1 MIASFLALPWWET
14 IRALGLLSFAAIT
27 AGICLGILYSL
38 PFWSAPVKKRLYKT
52 HSTLTIGGAALGMGH
67 GILTVIDTY
76 VPYSW
81 SMLLLPFTASHRP
94 VLSGLGTLSFY
105 LLLLIILST
114 DLRGKLKR
122 PLWFLLHLSA
132 YPAFVMSLV
141 HGFFMGTDS
150 SSLAAQW
157 FYALSACAVVLATL
171 VRATYR
177 SFTSTGKGSRGET
190 ARLGRKGSIS

>member
-1 MIASFLALPWWET
+1 MIAWFLALPWWET

-38 PFWSAPVKKRLYKT
+38 PLWSGPVKKRLYKT
-52 HSTLTIGGAALGMGH
+52 HSTLTIGGAALGLVH
-67 GILTVIDTY
+67 GMLTVVDTY

-81 SMLLLPFTASHRP
+81 SELLIPFSASYHP
-94 VLSGLGTLSFY
+94 LLSGLGTLSLY
-105 LLLLIILST
+105 AMLIIILST

-122 PLWFLLHLSA
+122 PLWFALHLSA
-132 YPAFVMSLV
+132 YPAFVMALV

-157 FYALSACAVVLATL
+157 FYSLSACAVVLATL

-177 SFTSTGKGSRGET
+177 SFTSAGKGGRGT
-190 ARLGRKGSIS
+190 PAGLGRKGSVS

>member
-1 MIASFLALPWWET
+1 MMTWFLALPWWEAM
-14 IRALGLLSFAAIT
+14 RALGLLSFAAIT

-52 HSTLTIGGAALGMGH
+52 HAALAIDGAALGLGH
-67 GILTVIDTY
+67 GMLTVIDTY

-81 SMLLLPFTASHRP
+81 SELLIPFTASYRP

-105 LLLLIILST
+105 ALVLIILST

-122 PLWFLLHLSA
+122 PLWFALHLSA
-132 YPAFVMSLV
+132 YPAFVMALV

-150 SSLAAQW
+150 GSLAAQW
-157 FYALSACAVVLATL
+157 FYALSACSVVLATL
-171 VRATYR
+171 VRAAYR
-177 SFTSTGKGSRGET
+177 SFANTGKGGRGRP
-190 ARLGRKGSIS
+190 AALRRKGSVS